1 MTQEKNLRAELRAAA
16 DKYHTDSKNAI
27 RKNHETYVEE
37 KILPKLKSS
46 SASGSYYLD
55 IDVPKELDALVLCQ
69 VLTNMGLDAK
79 KFQNYR
85 CIRVS
90 W

>member
-1 MTQEKNLRAELRAAA
+1 MTQEKNLGAELRAAA
-16 DKYHTDSKNAI
+16 DKYHANVKSTI
-27 RKNHETYVEE
+27 QKNHETYVEE
-37 KILPKLKSS
+37 KILPKLKAS
-46 SASGSYYLD
+46 SANGSYYLD
-55 IDVPKELDALVLCQ
+55 IDVPKDLDAFTLCR
-69 VLTNMGLDAK
+69 VLTDMGLDAK